1 VVKEV
6 GKKVRSMLRRRSY
19 REIRY
24 ETASSC
30 FTRRNERSVNDRRMG
45 NEEGRVAVRRVGRRQ
60 SVYECAR
67 RVWRT
72 IRE

>member
-1 VVKEV
+1 VIIQV
-6 GKKVRSMLRRRSY
+6 GEKVRGMLRRRSR

-24 ETASSC
+24 KTTSGR
-30 FTRRNERSVNDRRMG
+30 FTCRNVRSANDRRMG
-45 NEEGRVAVRRVGRRQ
+45 NEGGGVAMRGVRRRQ

-72 IRE
+72 IGE

>member
-1 VVKEV
+1 VAKQV
-6 GKKVRSMLRRRSY
+6 GKKVRGILRRRSC

-24 ETASSC
+24 ETTSGC
-30 FTRRNERSVNDRRMG
+30 FTRRNERWVNDRRMG
-45 NEEGRVAVRRVGRRQ
+45 NEGGRVVVRRVGRRQ

-67 RVWRT
+67 RVWKT